1 MKLKNNYKFDKLLIG
16 LAIAIVPTFA
26 LMIVAK
32 FTANMTAAIIGSII
46 CVIEMMALSIVI
58 FFVFKDMA
66 KTMMD
71 DYKSRKNL
79 FSGALCIILIAVTS
93 YLLFKGF
100 GDSFYKDKT
109 NDFSSMANTI
119 ISLTPAPL
127 SLLGVHYSNMIQES
141 RRKED
146 FKIANTP
153 CPLIECR
160 VERIHQENKVEN
172 IYMDAKI
179 KNLANNILIPLYIAN
194 NKLNY
199 SPVTKDINEE
209 YNNIKVPYTNYENV
223 YFIYKDFYGNTYRTK
238 LDIKIDKEFQNH
250 YTATKNDE
258 PILLT
263 EEELDEFLFL
273 AENKNN
279 YAPCN
284 KQ

>member
-1 MKLKNNYKFDKLLIG
+1 MKSKNNYKFDKLLIG

-32 FTANMTAAIIGSII
+32 FTANTTAAIIGSII
-46 CVIEMMALSIVI
+46 CVIEMMVLSIVI

-119 ISLTPAPL
+119 ISLTPALL

-160 VERIHQENKVEN
+160 VERIHPENNTEN
-172 IYMDAKI
+172 IYFNVKI
-179 KNLANNILIPLYIAN
+179 KNLADNILIPLYIAEK
-194 NKLNY
+194 KLNY
-199 SPVTKDINEE
+199 SPVTKDIDGNFK
-209 YNNIKVPYTNYENV
+209 NIKVPYTNYKNV
-223 YFIYKDFYGNTYRTK
+223 YFIYKDFYGNTYKTK
-238 LDIKIDKEFQNH
+238 LDIKIDEEFQTH

-263 EEELDEFLFL
+263 DKELDEFLFL
-273 AENKNN
+273 TENKAN
-279 YAPCN
+279 YIPCN
-284 KQ
+284 RQ